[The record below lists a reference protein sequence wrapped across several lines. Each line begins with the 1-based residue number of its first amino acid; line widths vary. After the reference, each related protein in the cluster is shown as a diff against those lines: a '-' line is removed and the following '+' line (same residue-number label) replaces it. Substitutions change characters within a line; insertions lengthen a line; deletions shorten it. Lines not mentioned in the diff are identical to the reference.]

1 MSNKSIIIPV
11 NNKPTKIESVQN
23 FVIVGANGSGKSHLG
38 AWIEQQSANGEV
50 LRISAQ
56 RALSIPDSI
65 TIKSEEAA
73 WNKIYYGEELHPAIG
88 RISLQR
94 DVYELALYEAAGR
107 LHLPVAAI
115 CRGLQLV
122 NVACGGTLVQD
133 MPSQLG
139 EAFAVHDQTFPGDK
153 PAHPVT
159 LEPDSAVARLFG
171 TEHLSANS
179 FHHQCVKELGQGL
192 RLAGVSS
199 DGVVEALESF
209 DGRVVAVQFHPERM
223 TKTYPEM
230 YRFFTRWVAGLREK
244 RLR

>member
-1 MSNKSIIIPV
+1 MLMTD
-11 NNKPTKIESVQN
+11 KPIVALSCDLDEDLRIRLRQDYVEP
-23 FVIVGANGSGKSHLG
+23 FAEAGAVVVIVPPFTSADDLEEWLRAVGASGVVFSG
-38 AWIEQQSANGEV
+38 G
-50 LRISAQ
+50 
-56 RALSIPDSI
+56 PDMHPS
-65 TIKSEEAA
+65 
-73 WNKIYYGEELHPAIG
+73 YFGEEPHPAIG

-139 EAFAVHDQTFPGDK
+139 EAFALHDQTFPGDK

-230 YRFFTRWVAGLREK
+230 HRCFTRWVAGLREK
-244 RLR
+244 PLRH

>member
-1 MSNKSIIIPV
+1 MQMTE
-11 NNKPTKIESVQN
+11 KPIVALSCDLDEDLRIRLRQDYVEP
-23 FVIVGANGSGKSHLG
+23 FAEAGAVVVIVPLFTSADDLEEWLRAVGASGVVFSGG
-38 AWIEQQSANGEV
+38 ADIHPS
-50 LRISAQ
+50 
-56 RALSIPDSI
+56 
-65 TIKSEEAA
+65 
-73 WNKIYYGEELHPAIG
+73 YYGEELHPAIG

-94 DVYELALYEAAGR
+94 DVYELALYDAAGR
-107 LHLPVAAI
+107 MGLPVLAI

-230 YRFFTRWVAGLREK
+230 HRFFTRWVAGLREK
-244 RLR
+244 RLRQ

>member
-1 MSNKSIIIPV
+1 M
-11 NNKPTKIESVQN
+11 
-23 FVIVGANGSGKSHLG
+23 
-38 AWIEQQSANGEV
+38 
-50 LRISAQ
+50 
-56 RALSIPDSI
+56 
-65 TIKSEEAA
+65 
-73 WNKIYYGEELHPAIG
+73 
-88 RISLQR
+88 
-94 DVYELALYEAAGR
+94 
-107 LHLPVAAI
+107 
-115 CRGLQLV
+115 
-122 NVACGGTLVQD
+122 QD

>member
-1 MSNKSIIIPV
+1 MTD
-11 NNKPTKIESVQN
+11 KPIVALSCDLDEEQRIRVRQEYADALAEAGALV
-23 FVIVGANGSGKSHLG
+23 VIVPPLTSADDLEEWLRTVKAAGVVFSGGADIHPS
-38 AWIEQQSANGEV
+38 
-50 LRISAQ
+50 
-56 RALSIPDSI
+56 
-65 TIKSEEAA
+65 
-73 WNKIYYGEELHPAIG
+73 YYGEELHPAIG

-94 DVYELALYEAAGR
+94 DVYELALYEAANR

-122 NVACGGTLVQD
+122 NVACGGSLVQD
-133 MPSQLG
+133 MASELGDGYGSHSQTLPDDL
-139 EAFAVHDQTFPGDK
+139 AVHSVKLDADT
-153 PAHPVT
+153 
-159 LEPDSAVARLFG
+159 AVARLFG